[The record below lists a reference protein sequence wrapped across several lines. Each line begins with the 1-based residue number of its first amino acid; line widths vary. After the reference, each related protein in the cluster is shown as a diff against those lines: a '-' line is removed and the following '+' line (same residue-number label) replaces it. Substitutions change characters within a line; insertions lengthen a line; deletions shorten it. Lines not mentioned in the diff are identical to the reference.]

1 MPRLGNIVNSIKHYV
16 QTANGT
22 IASGAI
28 GTVSLVKAEV
38 APANA
43 AVADVLEGSIVKA
56 IYIEM
61 WMIGNGADGS
71 DTQFNYIIYKLP
83 SGLASPT
90 YTNILN
96 LQAWDNKKNV
106 FFHSQGVIG
115 DAQTQ
120 AIPVYRQWLKIPKG
134 KQRMGAGDR
143 IAFAVAA
150 TGQTINRCGFA
161 TYKEY
166 R

>member
-28 GTVSLVKAEV
+28 GTVSLAKAEV

-83 SGLASPT
+83 
-90 YTNILN
+90 
-96 LQAWDNKKNV
+96 
-106 FFHSQGVIG
+106 
-115 DAQTQ
+115 
-120 AIPVYRQWLKIPKG
+120 
-134 KQRMGAGDR
+134 
-143 IAFAVAA
+143 
-150 TGQTINRCGFA
+150 
-161 TYKEY
+161 
-166 R
+166 